1 VESTQRH
8 TWSIAIL
15 STGAVI
21 LAGLIAAGSSY
32 LTARVQASSQAQQAR
47 DDFLRSQRQTVY
59 SKFLSD
65 EKHFYDTENT
75 YCGGPAPNRPQ
86 ESPPAKGAAQS
97 AELSALIESL
107 NDDLQ
112 TVYIVGNSRSA
123 STAAMLGND
132 DFAAFLYCKRNLTV
146 SSSLTDGESNA
157 KKQIAAWNA
166 AVEHR
171 SLLLKQFKADIGSE

>member
-1 VESTQRH
+1 MATGAIRVPMMPVMAVPARKSRSRHPGQPRPVPAVESTQRH

-65 EKHFYDTENT
+65 EKHFYN
-75 YCGGPAPNRPQ
+75 P
-86 ESPPAKGAAQS
+86 
-97 AELSALIESL
+97 
-107 NDDLQ
+107 
-112 TVYIVGNSRSA
+112 
-123 STAAMLGND
+123 
-132 DFAAFLYCKRNLTV
+132 
-146 SSSLTDGESNA
+146 
-157 KKQIAAWNA
+157 
-166 AVEHR
+166 
-171 SLLLKQFKADIGSE
+171 